1 MSVRQLAFLY
11 VVAITALCL
20 FAPALAFHDP
30 LSTNP
35 SAQMLQPSETHW
47 AGTDYLGRDIWSRFL
62 YGGQLTLS
70 LTLLSSVIA
79 IVPGALWGIAA
90 GWWRWVDRWAGI
102 LLYTL
107 LSVPPLIL
115 ALLIASLL
123 PASWYAIAISVA
135 LAQIAPV
142 MVIARSTTISIRSS
156 EYLKA
161 AQALGAGQMH
171 LLSVHVWPNTAHV
184 LKAYAGIV
192 FAYCLLMVSAL
203 GFLGIGFDASYPEWG
218 VMLAESRYVFRAS
231 PWPALLPGI
240 AITSLVLAVQALA
253 RPS

>member
-1 MSVRQLAFLY
+1 MSARQLAFFY
-11 VVAITALCL
+11 VVAITVFCL

-30 LSTNP
+30 LSTDP
-35 SAQMLQPSETHW
+35 SAQMLHPSVTHW

-62 YGGQLTLS
+62 YGGQLTLALS
-70 LTLLSSVIA
+70 SLSSVIA
-79 IVPGALWGIAA
+79 IVPGTLWGIAA
-90 GWWRWVDRWAGI
+90 GWWRWVDRWTGI

-123 PASWYAIAISVA
+123 PASWYAIVIAVA

-142 MVIARSTTISIRSS
+142 VVIARSTTISIRSS

-161 AQALGAGQMH
+161 AQALGAGQGH
-171 LLSVHVWPNTAHV
+171 LLSVHIWPNTARV

-218 VMLAESRYVFRAS
+218 VMLAESRYVFRVS

-240 AITSLVLAVQALA
+240 AITSLVLAVQTLA